1 MRNLVFAAVLLL
13 LVTNAVVL
21 SGVAYNRGGEPVGSI
36 DLTEREL
43 TIVQTYS
50 SADENSGTALSLR
63 WQVPGGDEPPAY
75 RYARGGSPEW
85 LDAAKLSELGFTPA
99 QLKCDREQYL
109 HKWRSLTREVVLVL
123 EYNGEA
129 YRQALLSAEKKVN
142 QLRESLGESAA
153 DDKLAKKLEQYE
165 KSLTRLKVAQTRLYV
180 VDAGVDEQ
188 ALAEKYAGGKQ
199 YLLLRGDIGLGW
211 NDDAVTGRIERVYVQ
226 EVHVP
231 LPYSQQLASLTK
243 GKRFYTYN
251 AEPVPPRYQV
261 QLDIGNRLEPW
272 IASVSPIAGS
282 DQGQ

>member
-1 MRNLVFAAVLLL
+1 VRNLLLAAVLLV

-21 SGVAYNRGGEPVGSI
+21 SGVAYNRAGQPVTSI

-43 TIVQTYS
+43 TVVQSYRS
-50 SADENSGTALSLR
+50 IDENSGTALSLQ
-63 WQVPGGDEPPAY
+63 WQVPGGGEPTVYP
-75 RYARGGSPEW
+75 YAHGGSPEW

-99 QLKCDREQYL
+99 QLKSDREEYL
-109 HKWRSLTREVVLVL
+109 HKWRSLSREVVLVL
-123 EYNGEA
+123 EYDGEA
-129 YRQALLSAEKKVN
+129 YRQALLSAGKKVN
-142 QLRESLGESAA
+142 QLRESLAESAA

-180 VDAGVDEQ
+180 VDAGIDEQ
-188 ALAEKYAGGKQ
+188 ALTEKYAGGKQ

-211 NDDAVTGRIERVYVQ
+211 SDDAVTGRIEQVYVQ
-226 EVHVP
+226 EVHAP

-243 GKRFYTYN
+243 GKRFYTYK

-272 IASVSPIAGS
+272 IASVSPILGS
-282 DQGQ
+282 EQDQ